1 MRAANWLAED
11 GQVGPGGGEVVVA
24 AVCDTNAKS
33 RATKREKYTNRNQ
46 LRLLA
51 LLPSVRP
58 TPHPSHQA
66 WAEVLALENSGTYNN
81 QYMVTDL
88 SRFEPGTALAPGLL
102 WVVEQIPGLVES
114 ADATQMLAQGYWAS
128 YNVPAFPNVRGL
140 GAWGW

>member
-1 MRAANWLAED
+1 MKSDDCMTINRSKAA
-11 GQVGPGGGEVVVA
+11 
-24 AVCDTNAKS
+24 
-33 RATKREKYTNRNQ
+33 
-46 LRLLA
+46 RLLA
-51 LLPSVRP
+51 KRP
-58 TPHPSHQA
+58 PHPLPPYQA

-128 YNVPAFPNVRGL
+128 YNVPAFANVRGL
-140 GAWGW
+140 GAWGWWKGTHMWV